1 LYKTDTIAACAT
13 AAGTAAI
20 AVVRVSGT
28 LVPAI
33 AAAVFR
39 PASDRPL
46 QPWKLS
52 HGTAVD
58 PGSGRPID
66 EVLCVV
72 MPGPRSFTGEDCL
85 EIQCHG
91 SPVVVEKIMG
101 AVHAAG
107 ARPADRGEFTRR
119 AVLNGRMDLSQA
131 EALIDLINAPAGQ
144 AAEAAWEQLQGGLSA
159 RLASLREQ
167 LCGLLA
173 AAEADV
179 DFSEDEI
186 GEPDPEASLQALA
199 GLQSEVASLL
209 DSFTLGRRLREGCR
223 LVLYGLP
230 NAGKSSLFN
239 ALLGHGRVLVSSE
252 AGTTRDCVQETVE
265 LAGLALVMTD
275 TAGLGEYLVGDTGM
289 NMTDLD
295 RAATERSRQAMK
307 EADLRV
313 LVVDGSRPEL
323 LEANIELAAGADLLL
338 LNKLD
343 LGCSLDSARLSQ
355 AADGAPVLGVSAL
368 SGEGCEQLA
377 ETVRDKLN
385 SVLGE
390 PGQPA
395 FMGRERHRVSL
406 EKAALAL
413 QQASGLLR
421 DRAGSELLA
430 FELRQGLE
438 GLSALT
444 EVLDNEEILDVIF
457 SEFCVGK

>member
-1 LYKTDTIAACAT
+1 
-13 AAGTAAI
+13 
-20 AVVRVSGT
+20 
-28 LVPAI
+28 
-33 AAAVFR
+33 
-39 PASDRPL
+39 
-46 QPWKLS
+46 
-52 HGTAVD
+52 
-58 PGSGRPID
+58 
-66 EVLCVV
+66 
-72 MPGPRSFTGEDCL
+72 
-85 EIQCHG
+85 
-91 SPVVVEKIMG
+91 
-101 AVHAAG
+101 
-107 ARPADRGEFTRR
+107 
-119 AVLNGRMDLSQA
+119 
-131 EALIDLINAPAGQ
+131 
-144 AAEAAWEQLQGGLSA
+144 
-159 RLASLREQ
+159 
-167 LCGLLA
+167 
-173 AAEADV
+173 
-179 DFSEDEI
+179 
-186 GEPDPEASLQALA
+186 
-199 GLQSEVASLL
+199 
-209 DSFTLGRRLREGCR
+209 
-223 LVLYGLP
+223 VLYGLP

-252 AGTTRDCVQETVE
+252 PGTTRDCVQETVE

-275 TAGLGEYLVGDTGM
+275 TAGLGEYLVGDTSM

-295 RAATERSRQAMK
+295 RAATERSRQAMQ

-355 AADGAPVLGVSAL
+355 AANGAPVLGVSAL